1 MTIYVL
7 ASEPS
12 FWESVRSSAV
22 GGIVAGIVV
31 AVVLA
36 VLQKFRAPLFE
47 LRKSD
52 EHRAN
57 LKYNGWFPTQLG
69 GNHAHHQ
76 GEILTTPSPK
86 GEVAGDYMG
95 PATRKT
101 VAFDSFTP
109 GESVT
114 ISFRRR
120 IKPRGNTQAAVS
132 SPDVTIIRNRWFQ
145 FFGWKTY
152 QLELTAGD

>member
-1 MTIYVL
+1 MTIYVF

-12 FWESVRSSAV
+12 FWEAVRSSAV

-52 EHRAN
+52 NHRAN
-57 LKYNGWFPTQLG
+57 LKYNGWFPIQLG
-69 GNHAHHQ
+69 GNHAHHE
-76 GEILTTPSPK
+76 GEILTTPTPK
-86 GEVAGDYMG
+86 AVIAGDYMG
-95 PATRKT
+95 QATRKT
-101 VAFDSFTP
+101 VAFDRFTP

-120 IKPRGNTQAAVS
+120 IKPRGNRHGSVS
-132 SPDVTIIRNRWFQ
+132 CPDVTTIRNRWFQ
-145 FFGWKTY
+145 FFGWKSY